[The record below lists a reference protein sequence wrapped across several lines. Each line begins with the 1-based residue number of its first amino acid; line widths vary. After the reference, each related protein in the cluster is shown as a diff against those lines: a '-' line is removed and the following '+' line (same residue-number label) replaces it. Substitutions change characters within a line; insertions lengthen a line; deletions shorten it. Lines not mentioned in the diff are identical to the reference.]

1 MDGWSKKLTPLG
13 YLFLYMGVEPKI
25 GGKPPKSSILIRLLW
40 VLWVSKLAGLLK
52 CAGV

>member
-25 GGKPPKSSILIRLLW
+25 GGKPQIIHFNK
-40 VLWVSKLAGLLK
+40 AFMGFM
-52 CAGV
+52 G